1 MSFCCLLNWL
11 HTGRCSLNLKVE
23 LSSSRETAKL
33 SDTVMLEV
41 MQLADQFCLTELV
54 NAIEVQLSEKIITK
68 IKTSTMEIPAASQQ
82 AKLDSQLVQLLEELV
97 G

>member
-1 MSFCCLLNWL
+1 
-11 HTGRCSLNLKVE
+11 
-23 LSSSRETAKL
+23 
-33 SDTVMLEV
+33 MLEV